1 MFTFFT
7 LYLSFIV
14 DSTMIVMSR
23 LLLHA
28 VQCLSKDSILDRDS
42 RSRSSPAGLVKHST
56 NEKSNDLNSK
66 TFYITYYCSSIK
78 GIGSETT
85 LKSHAVAFRT
95 SSTVIFGAISIS
107 VKPVPFVLS
116 TSNTQRSVMI
126 RSTTL

>member
-7 LYLSFIV
+7 VYFIV

-66 TFYITYYCSSIK
+66 TFYITYYYCSSIK

-85 LKSHAVAFRT
+85 LKSQAVAFRT

-107 VKPVPFVLS
+107 VNPVPFVLS
-116 TSNTQRSVMI
+116 TSNTQRSVII

>member
-1 MFTFFT
+1 MLTYFTV
-7 LYLSFIV
+7 YFIV
-14 DSTMIVMSR
+14 DSMMIVMSR

-28 VQCLSKDSILDRDS
+28 FVFVKRFDILDLDPVLRDW
-42 RSRSSPAGLVKHST
+42 
-56 NEKSNDLNSK
+56 SNTRRTKTIGSK
-66 TFYITYYCSSIK
+66 KQRLEFQNFYITYYCSSIK

-107 VKPVPFVLS
+107 VNPVPFVLS
-116 TSNTQRSVMI
+116 TSNTQRSVII